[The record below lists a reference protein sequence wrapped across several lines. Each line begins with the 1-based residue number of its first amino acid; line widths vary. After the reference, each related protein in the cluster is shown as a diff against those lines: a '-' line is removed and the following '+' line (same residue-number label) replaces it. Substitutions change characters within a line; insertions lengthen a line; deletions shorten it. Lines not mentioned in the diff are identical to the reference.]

1 MLPNRAKHHM
11 VFLNE
16 SKLTLGI
23 FTDLFK
29 PFDTVDH
36 IILKKKEK
44 KENSAGNR
52 QQFQI
57 K

>member
-1 MLPNRAKHHM
+1 M

>member
-1 MLPNRAKHHM
+1 M

-36 IILKKKEK
+36 IILKKKK
-44 KENSAGNR
+44 KKKTLQVTGSN
-52 QQFQI
+52 F